1 MSEYVLRMGGREYR
15 AAVKE
20 LTPEHATIDVDGKE
34 YRIDLVQ
41 LGRRPAAAR
50 ETVRAA
56 APDGMAAPVPSPP
69 AFAPGPARRSAT
81 REGGPA
87 SAAGE
92 GVVAAPMPGMVLGL
106 KVKEGEKVQAG
117 QVLLVMEAMKMENAI
132 AAPFGGTVSRVHV
145 REGDSVGE
153 GDRLVELD
161 RPKLTAL

>member
-15 AAVKE
+15 ATVKE
-20 LTPEHATIDVDGKE
+20 LTPERATIDVDGRE

-41 LGRRPAAAR
+41 LGRRPAA
-50 ETVRAA
+50 VRDAVRATALTAA
-56 APDGMAAPVPSPP
+56 APLPPP
-69 AFAPGPARRSAT
+69 AAPGPARRSAA
-81 REGGPA
+81 REGGQA
-87 SAAGE
+87 AAAGE

-117 QVLLVMEAMKMENAI
+117 QVLLLMEAMKMENAI
-132 AAPFGGTVSRVHV
+132 AAPFAGTVSRVHV